1 MTTASFASLGLDIA
15 KAKFDAA
22 LLQDGHTHP
31 RSFPN
36 TADGFTALQQWIGDW
51 ATLPIRAC
59 MEATGVY
66 GEALALFLHQQGVT
80 VSVVNPSRIKAFAQ
94 NELLRTKTDSGDAV
108 LKHNRPFDPNDAP
121 AT

>member
-1 MTTASFASLGLDIA
+1 MPPCFRTATP
-15 KAKFDAA
+15 
-22 LLQDGHTHP
+22 THAHSP
-31 RSFPN
+31 IPPTVSRRYNNRS
-36 TADGFTALQQWIGDW
+36 GIGRPCRFEPAW
-51 ATLPIRAC
+51 K
-59 MEATGVY
+59 ATGVY

-94 NELLRTKTDSGDAV
+94 SELLRTKTDAGDGV